1 MGTHDFSGGPDHPQ
15 PARTIDN
22 AAPPAVRN
30 QLIDVA
36 FSVAQHNE
44 GHPTEAQLHQA
55 IGHSLGVQAAGNP
68 MSPRRT
74 QAAGFLAATEWR
86 RVYDVVLRLVPD
98 FKAAGTFAE
107 YRDGVNA
114 VFAANGIAWDLD
126 ENGHFARVLPAAV
139 QAVLS
144 AAIQE
149 LGAPEYTAALAL
161 FDSAHAAYND
171 VPRRDREACGNAF
184 DAMESVAK
192 VKHNRPNDT
201 FGQVVA
207 HVVAHAPG
215 SYNAEIVGVLQRI
228 NALRN
233 ANFGHGMAVP
243 FTLAPA
249 EVDFT
254 YLTCVAGILL
264 FARTP

>member
-15 PARTIDN
+15 PARTIDD
-22 AAPPAVRN
+22 AAPQAMRN

-36 FSVAQHNE
+36 FSVTQHSG

-55 IGHSLGVQAAGNP
+55 IGQSLGVQVAGNP

-74 QAAGFLAATEWR
+74 QAAGFLAAAEWK

-98 FKAAGTFAE
+98 FQAAGCFPE

-114 VFAANGIAWDLD
+114 VLAANGVAWDLD
-126 ENGHFARVLPAAV
+126 ENGHFARVLPVAV
-139 QAVLS
+139 QAVVA

-149 LGAPEYTAALAL
+149 LGAPEYAAALAL
-161 FDSAHAAYND
+161 FNLAHAAYND
-171 VPRRDREACGNAF
+171 VPRRDRDACANAF

-192 VKHNRPNDT
+192 VKHNRPQDT

-207 HVVAHAPG
+207 HVAGGH
-215 SYNAEIVGVLQRI
+215 NAEIVGVLQRI
-228 NALRN
+228 NQLRN
-233 ANFGHGMAVP
+233 ANFGHGVP
-243 FTLAPA
+243 FTLAAA